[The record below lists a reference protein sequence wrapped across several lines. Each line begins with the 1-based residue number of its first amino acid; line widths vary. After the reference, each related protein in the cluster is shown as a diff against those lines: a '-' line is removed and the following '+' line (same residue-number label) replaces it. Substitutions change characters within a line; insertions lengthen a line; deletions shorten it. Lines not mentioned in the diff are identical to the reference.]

1 MSIQTKFLKCL
12 LPVEHHMVLVMLSVV
27 SQGLLWPGDCG
38 LQHFAICSM
47 TQMSFLL
54 VHDLIYKARTMAL
67 CYIIVLVADKP
78 GFHAREHLVVW
89 VSAQCR
95 QNYVVMN
102 VNGIFENSHF
112 VRILDVPVRFNWI
125 LLLIQYFIRYLFF
138 TSQHHAVNF
147 SFTAL
152 DGSIIFSK
160 LFTVC
165 FIHVL
170 KWCLVLCSLGSVI
183 FKTHVG

>member
-1 MSIQTKFLKCL
+1 MYLPTMSIQTKFLKCL
-12 LPVEHHMVLVMLSVV
+12 LPVEHHMVLVTLSVV

-54 VHDLIYKARTMAL
+54 VHDLIYKTRTMAL

-102 VNGIFENSHF
+102 VNGIFKNSHF
-112 VRILDVPVRFNWI
+112 VRILDVPVI
-125 LLLIQYFIRYLFF
+125 LGCQYLQEMKLPPSWSLFF
-138 TSQHHAVNF
+138 Y
-147 SFTAL
+147 SFRRWK
-152 DGSIIFSK
+152 SI
-160 LFTVC
+160 
-165 FIHVL
+165 
-170 KWCLVLCSLGSVI
+170 
-183 FKTHVG
+183 